1 MSKQEPFKCRTCG
14 KQEVYWRDLV
24 YITTQTYEGKDYT
37 LCLRELRAMQCNDC
51 LSVVLNDDANM
62 LISKYLRLVAGLLQP
77 MDIGFIRFVRGLT
90 VEEMA
95 EKLGITE
102 QKMMRIENGLQIQDR
117 STDTLLRGLL

>member
-1 MSKQEPFKCRTCG
+1 
-14 KQEVYWRDLV
+14 
-24 YITTQTYEGKDYT
+24 
-37 LCLRELRAMQCNDC
+37 MQCNDC